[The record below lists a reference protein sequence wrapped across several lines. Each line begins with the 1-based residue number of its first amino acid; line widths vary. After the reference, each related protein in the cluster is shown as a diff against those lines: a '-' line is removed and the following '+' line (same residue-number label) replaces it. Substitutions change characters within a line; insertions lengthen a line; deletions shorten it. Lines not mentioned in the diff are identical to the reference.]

1 MPKENYFVITLE
13 LSFLALS
20 VFFLIEVTSISAIQI
35 DYNHRMTAYRVAAL
49 AGRAWSPIKQ
59 LLYTLS
65 FDGCNL
71 IGCVDLCGGLG
82 ATRIQSCPRQP
93 TTYIC

>member
-35 DYNHRMTAYRVAAL
+35 NYKRWERAFRVPVL
-49 AGRAWSPIKQ
+49 AGRAWSP
-59 LLYTLS
+59 
-65 FDGCNL
+65 GPA
-71 IGCVDLCGGLG
+71 G
-82 ATRIQSCPRQP
+82 
-93 TTYIC
+93 